1 MLEVIVID
9 HSLKCRFSLD
19 YVTVLEHQIHSCHS
33 WQANRWLLQEFN
45 FDQILCLELRNVRI
59 LIFPPPWLVLLH
71 NHKLWPVRMT
81 DENKLL
87 VDWFLEKVHFVST
100 KQKLNKC
107 LFFFFG
113 QYYVFFLEK
122 QAYFPAVFL
131 CSLTWWWRF
140 VKSCF
145 NANPYVKLLRCY
157 LKG

>member
-59 LIFPPPWLVLLH
+59 LTFPPLGLLVLLH

-87 VDWFLEKVHFVST
+87 VDWFLEKVHFVY
-100 KQKLNKC
+100 KAEIEQMP
-107 LFFFFG
+107 FFFFWTILCFLPREASILSSCIF
-113 QYYVFFLEK
+113 VFSNMVMAFCEIL
-122 QAYFPAVFL
+122 F
-131 CSLTWWWRF
+131 
-140 VKSCF
+140 
-145 NANPYVKLLRCY
+145 
-157 LKG
+157 